1 LYVKENICKM
11 IKRALL
17 QSIAERLKENRKFI
31 QVLAGPRQTGKTTLV
46 LQALKEP
53 GIKGFYVAADDIA
66 GPGSLWI
73 EQQWEKAHLLMQQ
86 EAAGKFVLVI
96 DEIQKIPNWSET
108 VKRLWDEDSR
118 NQIPLQV
125 VLSGS
130 SRLLLQAGLTESMAG
145 RFETLYIG
153 HWPFSEMNEAFGW
166 TPDQYAW
173 FGGYPGP
180 AELISN
186 ETRWKRYIWDSL
198 AETSIS
204 KDILMLSRVDKPAL
218 MRRLFDIGCSY
229 SGQILAF
236 NKILGQLL
244 DAGNTTTLSNYL
256 SLLDSAGLLGGIEK
270 FSRDKARKR
279 SSSPKFQVHNTAYMG
294 ALDPLNFKEAR
305 MDPAKWGRVVE
316 STIGAHLINNA
327 YAGNY
332 SLHYWREGNYEVD
345 FVLVYKGKVVALE
358 VKSGYTERRAGM
370 EQFRKLYPDARV
382 LLVGRQGI
390 RWEEFIMIDP
400 LQLF

>member
-1 LYVKENICKM
+1 M

-17 QSIAERLKENRKFI
+17 QPIVDRLQEKRRFI

-66 GPGSLWI
+66 GPGSVWI
-73 EQQWEKAHLLMQQ
+73 EQQWEKARLSMNPDNA
-86 EAAGKFVLVI
+86 ENYVLVI
-96 DEIQKIPNWSET
+96 DEIQKVPNWSET

-118 NQIPLQV
+118 NEVPLQV

-153 HWPFSEMNEAFGW
+153 HWPYQEMKEAFGW

-173 FGGYPGP
+173 YGGYPGP
-180 AELISN
+180 AELIGN

-229 SGQILAF
+229 SGQVLAF

-256 SLLDSAGLLGGIEK
+256 SLLDSAGLLGGLEK

-279 SSSPKFQVHNTAYMG
+279 SSSPKFQVHNTAFMG
-294 ALDPLNFKEAR
+294 ALDPLGFAEAR

-316 STIGAHLINNA
+316 SAVGAHLLNNSIA
-327 YAGNY
+327 ENF
-332 SLHYWREGNYEVD
+332 SLYYWREGNYEVD
-345 FVLVYKGKVVALE
+345 FVMVHKGRIVALE
-358 VKSGYTERRAGM
+358 VKSGYRERRAGM
-370 EQFRKLYPDARV
+370 EQFRKYYPDAKV

-390 RWEEFIMIDP
+390 RWEEFITMDP
-400 LQLF
+400 MQLF

>member
-1 LYVKENICKM
+1 M

-17 QSIAERLKENRKFI
+17 QPIIERLKEKRRFI
-31 QVLAGPRQTGKTTLV
+31 QVMAGPRQTGKTTLV

-53 GIKGFYVAADDIA
+53 GINGYYVAADDIA

-73 EQQWEKAHLLMQQ
+73 EQQWEKAHLMIQQ
-86 EAAGKFVLVI
+86 ENFEQFVLVI
-96 DEIQKIPNWSET
+96 DEIQKVPNWSET

-118 NQIPLQV
+118 NQVPLQV

-153 HWPFSEMNEAFGW
+153 HWPYSEMNEAFGW

-180 AELISN
+180 AELITD
-186 ETRWKRYIWDSL
+186 EIRWKRYIWDSL

-218 MRRLFDIGCSY
+218 MRRLFEIGCSY

-256 SLLDSAGLLGGIEK
+256 NLLDSAGLLGGLEK

-279 SSSPKFQVHNTAYMG
+279 ASSPKFQVHNTAYLG
-294 ALDPLNFKEAR
+294 ALDSRHFAEAR
-305 MDPAKWGRVVE
+305 MDTAKWGRVVE
-316 STIGAHLINNA
+316 SAVGAHLMNNA
-327 YAGNY
+327 YTGNY
-332 SLHYWREGNYEVD
+332 SLYYWREGNYEVD
-345 FVLVYKGKVVALE
+345 FVMADKGRIVALE
-358 VKSGYTERRAGM
+358 VKSGYKERKAGL
-370 EQFRKLYPDARV
+370 EQFRKYYPDAKV
-382 LLVGRQGI
+382 LLVGKQGI
-390 RWEEFIMIDP
+390 QWEEFIKIDP
-400 LQLF
+400 IQLF

>member
-1 LYVKENICKM
+1 MENSM
-11 IKRALL
+11 IKRAIL
-17 QSIAERLKENRKFI
+17 QPIIDRLKENRKFI
-31 QVLAGPRQTGKTTLV
+31 QVIAGPRQTGKTTLV

-53 GIKGFYVAADDIA
+53 GILGYYVAADDIA
-66 GPGSLWI
+66 GPGSVWI
-73 EQQWEKAHLLMQQ
+73 EQQWDKAHLMLKQQ
-86 EAAGKFVLVI
+86 NAEKFVLVI

-118 NQIPLQV
+118 NQVPLQV

-130 SRLLLQAGLTESMAG
+130 SRLLLKAGLTESMAG

-153 HWPFSEMNEAFGW
+153 HWPYKEMNEAFGW
-166 TPDQYAW
+166 TPEQYAW
-173 FGGYPGP
+173 YGGYPGP
-180 AELISN
+180 ADLIIDES
-186 ETRWKRYIWDSL
+186 RWKRYIWDSL

-229 SGQILAF
+229 SGQVLAF

-270 FSRDKARKR
+270 FSMDKARKR
-279 SSSPKFQVHNTAYMG
+279 SSSPKFQVHNTAFMG
-294 ALDPLNFKEAR
+294 ALDPLSFQEAR
-305 MDPAKWGRVVE
+305 MDTTKWGRIVE
-316 STIGAHLINNA
+316 STVGAHLINNT
-327 YAGNY
+327 YSGDY
-332 SLHYWREGNYEVD
+332 SLYYWRDGNYEVD

-370 EQFRKLYPDARV
+370 MRFRNLFPEAKVY
-382 LLVGRQGI
+382 LVGRQGI
-390 RWEEFIMIDP
+390 SWEEFIMIDP
-400 LQLF
+400 IQLF